1 MQFLRRLAVVLVAC
15 SGLVAAGWA
24 QFGGMG
30 KGMGQT
36 PQIPG
41 VFKPVVGTGAQYQ
54 VTQKGKNMSWAVAV
68 VGKEAVEGNE
78 GYWIEMRMEGGEEG
92 GMIMK
97 SLTVTHDGQPEV
109 KRMIMQT
116 PGEPPMEFPIGMM
129 MGMMGKRQKQ
139 AANEEALGEKI
150 GTETVTVPA
159 GTFTCDHYRS
169 KQANE
174 PADLWISAKVP
185 PYGLIKM
192 TSPSSTMVLEKV
204 LSNETSKIKG
214 EPQKMDFGMPG
225 GRRPK

>member
-1 MQFLRRLAVVLVAC
+1 MQFLRRLAVVLVVC

-41 VFKPVVGTGAQYQ
+41 VFKPVVGAGAQYQ

-78 GYWIEMRMEGGEEG
+78 GFWIEMRLEGGEEG

-97 SLTVTHDGQPEV
+97 SLTVAHEGGAEI
-109 KRMIMQT
+109 KRMIMQA
-116 PGEPPMEFPIGMM
+116 PGQPPMEMPMEM
-129 MGMMGKRQKQ
+129 MGMMPRPKPQ
-139 AANEEALGEKI
+139 ASNEAALGEKI

-192 TSPSSTMVLEKV
+192 TSASSTMVLEKV

>member
-1 MQFLRRLAVVLVAC
+1 MHFLRRLAVALMVC
-15 SGLVAAGWA
+15 SGLAAAGWA

-68 VGKEAVEGNE
+68 VGKESVEGND
-78 GYWIEMRMEGGEEG
+78 GYWLEMRMEGGESG

-97 SLTVTHDGQPEV
+97 SLTVTHDGQAEV

-116 PGEPPMEFPIGMM
+116 PGQPPMEFPIGMM
-129 MGMMGKRQKQ
+129 GMMPRGQQQ
-139 AANEEALGEKI
+139 AAKEEGLGEKI

-169 KQANE
+169 KHGDE
-174 PADLWISAKVP
+174 PADLWVSTKVA

-192 TSPSSTMVLEKV
+192 TSASSTMVLEKV

-225 GRRPK
+225 GRPPK

>member
-1 MQFLRRLAVVLVAC
+1 MRFLRRTAVVWVVC
-15 SGLVAAGWA
+15 SGLVAAAWA

-30 KGMGQT
+30 RGMGQT

-41 VFKPVVGTGAQYQ
+41 VFKPEVGAGAQYQ
-54 VTQKGKNMSWAVAV
+54 VTQKSKKMSWAVAI
-68 VGKEAVEGNE
+68 VGKESVEGKD
-78 GYWIEMRMEGGEEG
+78 GYWLEMRMDDKESG

-97 SLTVTHDGQPEV
+97 SLAVPRDGGTDI
-109 KRMIMQT
+109 KRVIMQQ
-116 PGEPPMEFPIGMM
+116 PGQPPMEMPMGM
-129 MGMMGKRQKQ
+129 MGMMARGQK
-139 AANEEALGEKI
+139 AATTEEALGEKI

-169 KQANE
+169 KHGNE
-174 PADLWISAKVP
+174 PADIWVAAKVS

-192 TSPSSTMVLEKV
+192 TSASSTMVLEKV

-225 GRRPK
+225 GRPQ

>member
-1 MQFLRRLAVVLVAC
+1 MLFLRRLAVVLAVC
-15 SGLVAAGWA
+15 SGLAAAGWA
-24 QFGGMG
+24 QFGRMG

-54 VTQKGKNMSWAVAV
+54 VTREGKKMSWAVAV
-68 VGKEAVEGNE
+68 VGKESVDGND
-78 GYWIEMRMEGGEEG
+78 GYWLEMRMEGGEEG

-116 PGEPPMEFPIGMM
+116 PGQPPMEFPIGMM

-139 AANEEALGEKI
+139 AANEEALGEKV
-150 GTETVTVPA
+150 GTEIVTVPA
-159 GTFTCDHYRS
+159 GTFTCDHYKS
-169 KQANE
+169 KHGDE

-192 TSPSSTMVLEKV
+192 TSASSTMVLEKV
-204 LSNETSKIKG
+204 LANETSRIKG

-225 GRRPK
+225 GRPPK

>member
-1 MQFLRRLAVVLVAC
+1 MQFLRRMAVVLALC

-30 KGMGQT
+30 RGMGQA

-41 VFKPVVGTGAQYQ
+41 VFKPVVGTGARYQ
-54 VTQKGKNMSWAVAV
+54 VTQKSKKMSWEVAV
-68 VGKEAVEGNE
+68 VGKESVDGSD
-78 GYWIEMRMEGGEEG
+78 GYWMEMRLEGGEEG

-97 SLTVTHDGQPEV
+97 SLTVANEGGAQI
-109 KRMIMQT
+109 KRMIMQP
-116 PGEPPMEFPIGMM
+116 PGQPPMEMPMEM
-129 MGMMGKRQKQ
+129 MGMMGRPKPQ
-139 AANEEALGEKI
+139 AVNEEALGEKV
-150 GTETVTVPA
+150 GSETITVPA
-159 GTFTCDHYRS
+159 GTFTCDHYKS
-169 KQANE
+169 KHADG

-192 TSPSSTMVLEKV
+192 NSASSTMVLEKV

-225 GRRPK
+225 GRPK

>member
-1 MQFLRRLAVVLVAC
+1 MQFLRRLAVVLVVC

-41 VFKPVVGTGAQYQ
+41 VFRPVVGTGAQYQ

-68 VGKEAVEGNE
+68 VGKESVDGND
-78 GYWIEMRMEGGEEG
+78 GYWLEMRMEGGEQG

-97 SLTVTHDGQPEV
+97 SLTVARDGGGAEI
-109 KRMIMQT
+109 KRMIMQP
-116 PGEPPMEFPIGMM
+116 PGQPPMEMPMEM
-129 MGMMGKRQKQ
+129 MGMMRQGQKQ
-139 AANEEALGEKI
+139 AANEEALGEKV

-169 KQANE
+169 KHGNE
-174 PADLWISAKVP
+174 PADVWISAKVP

-192 TSPSSTMVLEKV
+192 TSASSTMVLEKV

>member
-1 MQFLRRLAVVLVAC
+1 MRYLQRMAVVLVVC
-15 SGLVAAGWA
+15 SGLVAAAWA

-30 KGMGQT
+30 KGMGQA

-54 VTQKGKNMSWAVAV
+54 VTHEGKKMSWAVAV
-68 VGKEAVEGNE
+68 VGKESVDGND
-78 GYWIEMRMEGGEEG
+78 GYWLEMRMEGGEAS

-97 SLTVTHDGQPEV
+97 SLTVTHEGQADI

-116 PGEPPMEFPIGMM
+116 PGQPPMEFPIGMM

-169 KQANE
+169 KQGNE
-174 PADLWISAKVP
+174 PADLWISAKVS

-192 TSPSSTMVLEKV
+192 ASASSTMVLEKV

-225 GRRPK
+225 GRPPK